1 MKQVL
6 QYFREVMQE
15 LRKVSWPTKTQT
27 YNLTALVIAV
37 TLIAALYIGGLD
49 LLFQRLMSMIVGK

>member
-6 QYFREVMQE
+6 QYFREVLQE
-15 LRKVSWPTKTQT
+15 LRKVSWPTREQT
-27 YNLTALVIAV
+27 YALTAVVIAV

-49 LLFQRLMSMIVGK
+49 FLFQRLMAVVLGR

>member
-6 QYFREVMQE
+6 QYFREVVQE
-15 LRKVSWPTKTQT
+15 LRKVSWPTREQT
-27 YNLTALVIAV
+27 YTLTAVVIAV

-49 LLFQRLMSMIVGK
+49 FLFQRLMALVLGR

>member
-6 QYFREVMQE
+6 QYFREVVQE
-15 LRKVSWPTKTQT
+15 LQKVSWPTKEQT
-27 YNLTALVIAV
+27 YTLTAVVISV

-49 LLFQRLMSMIVGK
+49 FLFQRLMSFVLGK

>member
-6 QYFREVMQE
+6 QYFREVVQE
-15 LRKVSWPTKTQT
+15 LQKVSWPTKEQT
-27 YNLTALVIAV
+27 YTLAAVVISV

-49 LLFQRLMSMIVGK
+49 FLFQRLMSFVLGK

>member
-6 QYFREVMQE
+6 QYFREVLQE
-15 LRKVSWPTKTQT
+15 LRKVSWPTREQT
-27 YNLTALVIAV
+27 YALTTVVIAV

-49 LLFQRLMSMIVGK
+49 FLFQRLMAVVLGR